1 MKILFTTLL
10 IVLFSFQLAFSQ
22 GGSNMSV
29 NLLRNSSDS
38 GDYFSPG
45 DVLNMGTQDFTI
57 EVKMFVNSFPPISE
71 TGAKIINKGLST
83 SATPQNAGYGL
94 RVWDDNGVNKL
105 IFMTNDGSSFNNI
118 EADSLASGTC
128 YHVAAVRES
137 DNIRLYLD
145 GNLVANSTTPT
156 VLDVNNDLFFAI
168 GALSRQPYEITTEFF
183 DGQVDEIRIWTVVRN
198 EVQIKA
204 MMNDTLSAAYYSSL
218 DSGLVA
224 YYRCDEL
231 EDLGIGGDGADDVRD
246 FSVNSFN
253 ADSYDEP
260 VIAPTCNVVGV
271 NSEINVIPDN
281 YELKQNYPNP
291 FNPSTKIS
299 WQSPVGSW
307 QTLKVYDVLGKEV
320 ATLVNEEKPA
330 GNYEVEFNTSTI
342 EHHPSSGIYFY
353 QLQAGSFVETRKMML
368 LK

>member
-1 MKILFTTLL
+1 MKFLHT
-10 IVLFSFQLAFSQ
+10 IVLISFISFPLMYSQ

-29 NLLRNSSDS
+29 NLIRNSINS

-45 DVLNMGTQDFTI
+45 DVLNMGTQNFTI
-57 EVKMFVNSFPPISE
+57 EVKMLVNSFPPISE
-71 TGAKIINKGLST
+71 TGAKIVNKGLST

-145 GNLVANSTTPT
+145 GNLVASYTTPT
-156 VLDVNNDLFFAI
+156 VLNVNNDLFFAI
-168 GALSRQPYEITTEFF
+168 GALSRQPYNITSEFF

-198 EVQIKA
+198 EGQIKA
-204 MMNDTLSAAYYSSL
+204 MMNDTLSSVYYSSL

-231 EDLGIGGDGADDVRD
+231 EDLGVGGDGPDDIRD

-281 YELKQNYPNP
+281 HELKQNYPNP
-291 FNPSTKIS
+291 FNPNTVIS
-299 WQSPVGSW
+299 WQSPVSSW
-307 QTLKVYDVLGKEV
+307 QTLKVYDILGNEV
-320 ATLVNEEKPA
+320 ANLVNEYKHA
-330 GNYEVEFNTSTI
+330 GNYEVKFNAVGL
-342 EHHPSSGIYFY
+342 PSGVYFY
-353 QLQAGSFVETRKMML
+353 QLKAGTFIETKKMML
-368 LK
+368 MK